1 MIIDS
6 HAHLKH
12 GDAAKTEYP
21 ASEIVRSM
29 DGAGIARSVVFAMA
43 TTTERSTQ
51 MVLEAVRQYPDR
63 LIPYAYAL
71 PRYDRPVL
79 PEIEEAL
86 AAHRFRGIKF
96 HLAEATVEEYVAG
109 PVLDLAERYGVP
121 CVIDF
126 SGRLGPCRSAV
137 SKHPHTNILICHL
150 GRYLTQ
156 DVALADS
163 FIRVAEEYPNAYL
176 DMSGVAMLDKI
187 EDAARRVGVE
197 RIIFGTDGP
206 HSVKDDPSYKVLD
219 TIDFARQEIGKI
231 ESLNLSRSDKD
242 AILGG
247 NIARLLRL

>member
-1 MIIDS
+1 M
-6 HAHLKH
+6 
-12 GDAAKTEYP
+12 
-21 ASEIVRSM
+21 
-29 DGAGIARSVVFAMA
+29 
-43 TTTERSTQ
+43 
-51 MVLEAVRQYPDR
+51 
-63 LIPYAYAL
+63 
-71 PRYDRPVL
+71 
-79 PEIEEAL
+79 
-86 AAHRFRGIKF
+86 
-96 HLAEATVEEYVAG
+96 
-109 PVLDLAERYGVP
+109 
-121 CVIDF
+121 
-126 SGRLGPCRSAV
+126 GRLGPCRSAV